1 MASETKPAVEST
13 VAATSEKELDNAHD
27 LVAGIT
33 LLDVLNK
40 WQLVLAWIGLLLVS
54 FTNYLDSVTVST
66 YFVYALSE
74 FERLSVEGALSAIFG
89 VIALGVSINYAVAV
103 TRFYLPIKK

>member
-13 VAATSEKELDNAHD
+13 VVATSGKEVNNEHN
-27 LVAGIT
+27 LVARKT
-33 LLDVLNK
+33 LLDVLSK
-40 WQLVLAWIGLLLVS
+40 WELVLAWIGLLLVS

-89 VIALGVSINYAVAV
+89 VIALGESITCAVANI
-103 TRFYLPIKK
+103 TYQS